1 MSTAPVATSIDEL
14 ASFAASAS
22 VSSEPHRDAIGL
34 QLADSVIALLAG
46 AASKEGRAI
55 GRFIA
60 RTDSGMLAAAAS
72 LAATMRLTEVDDI
85 HRPSAVTPSAIVLP
99 VALALRMSFARNAA
113 PSLFADALYVGE
125 EVAIRVACALGGVSL
140 LARGG
145 WPSYMVAPLGAA
157 ATAGRLLGL
166 APERMRHALALAL
179 AQTPPP
185 IGRATGH
192 RPGRWLLF
200 GQAVRAGC
208 VAALAAADGID
219 GDVALLSDA
228 WLAQIGGA
236 NADASRLARNDSDA
250 PARLQISVKPHCAAK
265 QALAAIHGLRV
276 LLADG
281 IDPASVEAVDVQV
294 PSAYAAML
302 DREPPEAGRLAS
314 LVSARGQLALA
325 ALQPASLDDV
335 TRDDLRWSDDL
346 RAFAARVRVTA
357 DPSLDRLYP
366 GKWPARVSVRAAGG
380 TREITVED
388 SPGDPSLRF
397 GRSEIADKATRML
410 GAHPAMNLIETAR
423 LSATEP
429 AQLDALCAYFSS
441 DLNGS

>member
-1 MSTAPVATSIDEL
+1 MSTAPVATFIDEL
-14 ASFAASAS
+14 AGFAASA
-22 VSSEPHRDAIGL
+22 SSEPHRDAIGL

-55 GRFIA
+55 QRFVA
-60 RTDSGMLAAAAS
+60 RTDDGLLATSAS

-99 VALALRMSFARNAA
+99 AALALRMSFARDAA
-113 PSLFADALYVGE
+113 PSRFADALFVGE
-125 EVAIRVACALGGVSL
+125 ELSIRLACALGGVSL

-145 WPSYMVAPLGAA
+145 WPSYMVAPFGAA

-219 GDVALLSDA
+219 GDIALLNDA
-228 WLAQIGGA
+228 WLAQIGTVQ
-236 NADASRLARNDSDA
+236 ADAGRLVRQQDDA
-250 PARLQISVKPHCAAK
+250 PARQQISVKPHCAAK
-265 QALAAIHGLRV
+265 QVLAAIHGLRA

-281 IDPASVEAVDVQV
+281 IDPASIEAVDVRV

-335 TRDDLRWSDDL
+335 ARDDLRWSADL
-346 RAFAARVRVTA
+346 TAFAARVRVTA
-357 DPSLDRLYP
+357 DPSLDGLYP
-366 GKWPARVSVRAAGG
+366 GKWPARVSVRAAGS

-397 GRSEIADKATRML
+397 GIDDLADKAARML
-410 GAHPAMNLIETAR
+410 GAQPATSLIDTAR
-423 LSATEP
+423 LAATER
-429 AQLDALCAYFSS
+429 AQLDALCVYFSP
-441 DLNGS
+441 DLHGS